1 MIITKGFGNNQRII
15 TKGLGFLP
23 VEKPT
28 LCGGYRPHIRPLPRI
43 LKKKIEIPL
52 YGQIIVPRTESIELT
67 SDIIQKL
74 KYSQYINGIIYKSKE
89 IETALTSQILK
100 HHVTEHD
107 LTGLIYKPIE
117 IETPLSGQIIR
128 HSTTGY
134 DLNGTILNT
143 KLRKLLESDEVF
155 LYSAF
160 KLLRERT

>member
-1 MIITKGFGNNQRII
+1 MIITKGFGNDQLII
-15 TKGLGFLP
+15 TKGFGLLA
-23 VEKPT
+23 VEVPT
-28 LCGGYRPHIRPLPRI
+28 PGGGYRPHIRPLPRI

-74 KYSQYINGIIYKSKE
+74 KYSQYINGIIYK
-89 IETALTSQILK
+89 
-100 HHVTEHD
+100 
-107 LTGLIYKPIE
+107 PIE